1 MVRILRGTLFMII
14 CCNADVNISDNGNAN
29 VRNSLIHILN
39 CSIFC
44 CYIMTSM
51 WWTFSLQ
58 PNQTRL
64 WEDDVI
70 GHVCGTGHICES
82 YIYTGTFIYIYID
95 E

>member
-1 MVRILRGTLFMII
+1 MII
-14 CCNADVNISDNGNAN
+14 CCNADVNISDNGKAN
-29 VRNSLIHILN
+29 VWNSLVHILN
-39 CSIFC
+39 CCIFC

-70 GHVCGTGHICES
+70 EHVWGIGHVCGTRHVCES
-82 YIYTGTFIYIYID
+82 YIYIVISRWKAR
-95 E
+95 EME